1 MTLPPHAGWRLVPAV
16 AEPGAFAAG
25 LWCLE
30 VSGIAGAGFQ
40 PAFLQLLF
48 GLLFLLPVAAL
59 FYRFDHLQT
68 ARLGRHAAVAAL
80 TMLCLAS
87 LCAALPTLGVP
98 LTLGIAAGGYMA
110 LSCLLSRR
118 PLAATASIGSLLLL
132 LAALLARASGDIGP
146 TLLLPLAAGAL
157 RVVAERQAARHLAA
171 EPRGTRLFYGLLLPL
186 PLGAVP
192 ALLSWQPA
200 PPAAWPWLLLA
211 GLALALGH
219 LLSRLAG
226 PDRSG
231 LATPAP
237 GPLALLWSLSL
248 LPLLP
253 GQTPPL
259 DRLTLAGLA
268 TIVLV
273 TGLSLS
279 SGRREAKTRKT

>member
-1 MTLPPHAGWRLVPAV
+1 V
-16 AEPGAFAAG
+16 AEPGAFVAG

-30 VSGIAGAGFQ
+30 ASGIAGAGFQ

-68 ARLGRHAAVAAL
+68 GRLGRHAAVAAL
-80 TMLCLAS
+80 TMLSLACL
-87 LCAALPTLGVP
+87 CTALARLGVP

-118 PLAATASIGSLLLL
+118 PLAAVASIVSLLL
-132 LAALLARASGDIGP
+132 LAALLAHPSGGAVGLS
-146 TLLLPLAAGAL
+146 LLLPLAAGVL
-157 RVVAERQAARHLAA
+157 RLAAERQATHHLAA

-200 PPAAWPWLLLA
+200 PPTAWPWLLLA

-219 LLSRLAG
+219 LLGRLAG

-231 LATPAP
+231 LATPPP

-248 LPLLP
+248 LSLLP

-259 DRLTLAGLA
+259 DRLTLTGLA

-279 SGRREAKTRKT
+279 SGRREAKARKT